1 MFKFKSLIL
10 DENSVNRALRRISY
24 EIIEKNKG
32 CENLCLIG
40 IRTRGVPLAQQIAS
54 NIEKIEGVAVPLGKL
69 DTRQYRDDI
78 DVTDVAINSNDTDI
92 CFDIT
97 GKDVVLVDDVLH
109 KGRTARAAIEALI
122 KMGRP
127 ATAQL
132 AVLVDRGH
140 RELPI
145 RADYVG
151 KNIPT
156 SRNEHISVKVLEID
170 GETSVELL
178 ERVN

>member
-40 IRTRGVPLAQQIAS
+40 IRTRGVPLAQQLAL
-54 NIEKIEGVAVPLGKL
+54 NIEKTEGVSVLLGKL

-78 DVTDVAINSNDTDI
+78 DTCEVAINESNTDI
-92 CFDIT
+92 GFDIT

-127 ATAQL
+127 ATVQL